1 MYDLS
6 LFVHIRHYR
15 HISFRFLKGRL
26 RMDRLEAMSVLL
38 TVVEQGTL
46 SSAARKLGMPLTTVS
61 RKLSDL
67 EAQLGVRLFQ
77 RSNRKVTLTDVGMP
91 YVVACKRI
99 LREVAEVEAAA
110 AGAFRSVRGELNI
123 TAPVV
128 FGRLHV
134 LPVVIDFLQAYPDI
148 DVRLSLADR
157 FLHLQDEHVD
167 LAVRIGVLPDSSLKA
182 LQVGNVRRVV
192 CASPAYLAEHGVPL
206 SPDDLAQHDC
216 INFTA
221 LGATDSWTFSYGQ
234 NDRSVSFRSRL
245 SLNTAEAAIDAAVAG
260 LGVTRVLS
268 YQIASQREH
277 GTLQAVLED
286 FAPPAV
292 PVSLVYDGQGE
303 LPLKLRAFV
312 DFAGR
317 QLRSRL

>member
-1 MYDLS
+1 
-6 LFVHIRHYR
+6 
-15 HISFRFLKGRL
+15 
-26 RMDRLEAMSVLL
+26 MDRLEAMSVLL

-67 EAQLGVRLFQ
+67 EAQLGVRLLQ

-91 YVVACKRI
+91 YVAACKRI

-134 LPVVIDFLQAYPDI
+134 LPVVTEFLRTYPDI

-157 FLHLQDEHVD
+157 FLHLQDDHVD

-182 LQVGNVRRVV
+182 LQVGSVRRVV
-192 CASPAYLAEHGVPL
+192 CASPAYLAERGVPL
-206 SPDDLAQHDC
+206 APDNLAQHDC
-216 INFTA
+216 MHFTA
-221 LGATDSWTFSYGQ
+221 LGATDSWTFRTDHGEA
-234 NDRSVSFRSRL
+234 SVPIRSRL
-245 SLNTAEAAIDAAVAG
+245 SVNTAEAAIDAAVAG
-260 LGVTRVLS
+260 LGLTRVLS
-268 YQIASQREH
+268 YQIAAERER
-277 GTLQAVLED
+277 GLLRAVLEA
-286 FAPPAV
+286 FEPPAV

-312 DFAGR
+312 DFAGK
-317 QLRSRL
+317 RLKARF

>member
-1 MYDLS
+1 
-6 LFVHIRHYR
+6 
-15 HISFRFLKGRL
+15 
-26 RMDRLEAMSVLL
+26 MDRLEAMSVLL

-46 SSAARKLGMPLTTVS
+46 SAAARALGMPLTTVS
-61 RKLSDL
+61 RKLADL
-67 EAQLGVRLFQ
+67 EAQLGVRLLL
-77 RSNRKVTLTDVGMP
+77 RSNRKVTLTDVGIP
-91 YVVACKRI
+91 YVAACKRI

-134 LPVVIDFLQAYPDI
+134 LPVVTEFLRAYPEV

-157 FLHLQDEHVD
+157 LLHLQDDHVD
-167 LAVRIGVLPDSSLKA
+167 LAVRIGAMPDSSLKA
-182 LQVGNVRRVV
+182 LQVGTVRRVV
-192 CASPAYLAEHGVPL
+192 CASPTYLAERGIPS

-221 LGATDSWTFSYGQ
+221 LGTTDIWTFQSHHGGM
-234 NDRSVSFRSRL
+234 SISIRSRL
-245 SLNTAEAAIDAAVAG
+245 SVNTAEAAIDAAMAG

-268 YQIASQREH
+268 YQIAAGRER
-277 GTLQAVLED
+277 GLLRAVLET
-286 FAPPAV
+286 FEPPAV

-312 DFAGR
+312 DFAAR
-317 QLRSRL
+317 RLRARL

>member
-1 MYDLS
+1 
-6 LFVHIRHYR
+6 
-15 HISFRFLKGRL
+15 
-26 RMDRLEAMSVLL
+26 MDRLEAMSVLL
-38 TVVEQGTL
+38 MVVEQGTL
-46 SSAARKLGMPLTTVS
+46 SGAARKLGMPLTTVS

-67 EAQLGVRLFQ
+67 EAQLGVRLLL
-77 RSNRKVTLTDVGMP
+77 RSNRKVTLTDVGLP
-91 YVVACKRI
+91 YVAACKRI
-99 LREVAEVEAAA
+99 LREVADVEAAA

-134 LPVVIDFLQAYPDI
+134 LPVVTDFLRAYPDV

-157 FLHLQDEHVD
+157 FLHLQDDHVD
-167 LAVRIGVLPDSSLKA
+167 LAVRIGALPDSSLRA
-182 LQVGNVRRVV
+182 LQVGTVRRVV
-192 CASPAYLAEHGVPL
+192 CASPAYLADRGVPL
-206 SPDDLAQHDC
+206 SPDDLAEHDC

-221 LGATDSWTFSYGQ
+221 LGATDSWAF
-234 NDRSVSFRSRL
+234 RSDQREVSVPIRSRL

-260 LGVTRVLS
+260 VGVTRVLS
-268 YQIASQREH
+268 YQIAAERER
-277 GTLQAVLED
+277 GQLRVVLEA
-286 FAPPAV
+286 FEPPAV

-317 QLRSRL
+317 QLRSRF

>member
-1 MYDLS
+1 M
-6 LFVHIRHYR
+6 
-15 HISFRFLKGRL
+15 
-26 RMDRLEAMSVLL
+26 
-38 TVVEQGTL
+38 
-46 SSAARKLGMPLTTVS
+46 
-61 RKLSDL
+61 
-67 EAQLGVRLFQ
+67 
-77 RSNRKVTLTDVGMP
+77 
-91 YVVACKRI
+91 
-99 LREVAEVEAAA
+99 
-110 AGAFRSVRGELNI
+110 
-123 TAPVV
+123 
-128 FGRLHV
+128 
-134 LPVVIDFLQAYPDI
+134 
-148 DVRLSLADR
+148 
-157 FLHLQDEHVD
+157 
-167 LAVRIGVLPDSSLKA
+167 
-182 LQVGNVRRVV
+182 
-192 CASPAYLAEHGVPL
+192 PL